1 MSLLEE
7 CLLTELLSAGVPPP
21 EREYPFGGIGGGRK
35 WRFDM
40 AWPGDRVALEVQG
53 GGWVH
58 GRHTQPKG
66 FENDC
71 EKASHAA
78 ACGWRLLL
86 VTARMIQDGRAVRL
100 VILALGLAA
109 ASLGPGAAVG
119 VRILTNG

>member
-1 MSLLEE
+1 VSLLED
-7 CLLTELLSAGVPPP
+7 CLLAELIGAGVPAPV
-21 EREYPFGGIGGGRK
+21 REYPFGGIGGGRK
-35 WRFDM
+35 WRFDFC
-40 AWPGDRVALEVQG
+40 WPAARVALEVQG

-86 VTARMIQDGRAVRL
+86 VTARMIEDGRAL
-100 VILALGLAA
+100 ALILRALGLGDPAPVGDRA
-109 ASLGPGAAVG
+109 G